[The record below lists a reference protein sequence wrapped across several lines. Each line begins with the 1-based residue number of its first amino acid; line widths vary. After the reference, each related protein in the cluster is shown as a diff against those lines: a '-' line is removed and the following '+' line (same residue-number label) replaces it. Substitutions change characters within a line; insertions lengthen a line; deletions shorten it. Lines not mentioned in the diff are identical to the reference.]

1 MKKGTKG
8 MLIAAGAFA
17 VAGIGF
23 CIGGISVAAV
33 ETGGNVFD
41 QAGQLLQDNDYP
53 LAGLIHWG
61 NAQYHSSDI
70 DWDALD
76 GNTVDMDFASDLEI
90 SLKYDELLIQEY
102 DGDKI
107 RVNVANDA
115 KNDVVVKETSG
126 KITIT
131 DTRSGN
137 VKKKKQIKVIVPSG
151 KDFDTISLGVDMG
164 TIDLECDL
172 KVQELSVEVGAGEFS
187 GYGNITAA
195 YCDLQVGA
203 GTIDIDQLDIQKLNA
218 DCSAGE
224 IDMVVTGKEKDY
236 NYDLSCGMG
245 EINLEDSE
253 YSGLGIE
260 KNISNEGARK
270 DMVLECGM
278 GEIDVEFTGE
288 KQNLAERFF
297 QTRSGV
303 KLCNK

>member
-8 MLIAAGAFA
+8 MLIAVGAFA
-17 VAGIGF
+17 VAGVGF

-61 NAQYHSSDI
+61 NVQYHSSDI

-151 KDFDTISLGVDMG
+151 KDFDTVSLGVDMG

-218 DCSAGE
+218 DCGAGE

-253 YSGLGIE
+253 YSGIGIE

-288 KQNLAERFF
+288 
-297 QTRSGV
+297 S
-303 KLCNK
+303 

>member
-8 MLIAAGAFA
+8 MLNAAGAFA

-61 NAQYHSSDI
+61 NVQYHSSDI

-151 KDFDTISLGVDMG
+151 KDFDTVSLGVDMG

-172 KVQELSVEVGAGEFS
+172 KVQELSMEVGAGEFS

-218 DCSAGE
+218 DCGAGE

-253 YSGLGIE
+253 YSGIGIE

-288 KQNLAERFF
+288 
-297 QTRSGV
+297 S
-303 KLCNK
+303 

>member
-61 NAQYHSSDI
+61 NVQYHSSDI

-151 KDFDTISLGVDMG
+151 KDFDTVSLGVDMG
-164 TIDLECDL
+164 TIHLECDL

-218 DCSAGE
+218 DCGAGE

-253 YSGLGIE
+253 YSGIGIE

-288 KQNLAERFF
+288 N
-297 QTRSGV
+297 
-303 KLCNK
+303 

>member
-17 VAGIGF
+17 VAGIGL

-151 KDFDTISLGVDMG
+151 KDFDTVSLGVDMG

-253 YSGLGIE
+253 YSGIGIE

-288 KQNLAERFF
+288 D
-297 QTRSGV
+297 
-303 KLCNK
+303 

>member
-8 MLIAAGAFA
+8 MLIAVGAFA
-17 VAGIGF
+17 VAGVGF

-151 KDFDTISLGVDMG
+151 KDFDTVSLGVDMG

-172 KVQELSVEVGAGEFS
+172 KVQELSMEVGAGEFS

-203 GTIDIDQLDIQKLNA
+203 GTIDIDQIDVQKLNA
-218 DCSAGE
+218 DCGAGE

-236 NYDLSCGMG
+236 NYELSCGMG
-245 EINLEDSE
+245 EIDLENSE

-260 KNISNEGARK
+260 KTISNEGAQK

-288 KQNLAERFF
+288 
-297 QTRSGV
+297 S
-303 KLCNK
+303 

>member
-61 NAQYHSSDI
+61 NVQYHSSDI

-151 KDFDTISLGVDMG
+151 KDFDTVSLGVDMG

-218 DCSAGE
+218 DCGAGE

-253 YSGLGIE
+253 YSGIGIE

-288 KQNLAERFF
+288 N
-297 QTRSGV
+297 
-303 KLCNK
+303 

>member
-151 KDFDTISLGVDMG
+151 KDFDTVSLGVDMG

-218 DCSAGE
+218 DCGAGE

-236 NYDLSCGMG
+236 NYNLSCGMG
-245 EINLEDSE
+245 EIDLEDSE
-253 YSGLGIE
+253 YSGIGIE

-288 KQNLAERFF
+288 
-297 QTRSGV
+297 S
-303 KLCNK
+303 

>member
-17 VAGIGF
+17 VAGIGL

-288 KQNLAERFF
+288 
-297 QTRSGV
+297 S
-303 KLCNK
+303 

>member
-53 LAGLIHWG
+53 LAGLTHWG

-107 RVNVANDA
+107 RVNVANDT

-253 YSGLGIE
+253 YSGIGIE

-288 KQNLAERFF
+288 N
-297 QTRSGV
+297 
-303 KLCNK
+303 

>member
-17 VAGIGF
+17 VAGIGL

-33 ETGGNVFD
+33 ETGVNVFD

-61 NAQYHSSDI
+61 NVQYHSSDI

-245 EINLEDSE
+245 EIDLEDSE

-288 KQNLAERFF
+288 
-297 QTRSGV
+297 S
-303 KLCNK
+303 

>member
-131 DTRSGN
+131 DTCSGN

-151 KDFDTISLGVDMG
+151 KDFDTVSLGVDMG

-172 KVQELSVEVGAGEFS
+172 KVQKLSVEVGAGEFS

-218 DCSAGE
+218 DCGAGE

-253 YSGLGIE
+253 YSGIGIE

-288 KQNLAERFF
+288 N
-297 QTRSGV
+297 
-303 KLCNK
+303 

>member
-33 ETGGNVFD
+33 ETGVNVFD

-53 LAGLIHWG
+53 LAGLIHLG
-61 NAQYHSSDI
+61 NVQYHSSDI

-107 RVNVANDA
+107 RVNVANDT

-151 KDFDTISLGVDMG
+151 KDFDTVSLGVDMG

-172 KVQELSVEVGAGEFS
+172 KVQELSMEVGAGEFS

-218 DCSAGE
+218 DCGAGE

-288 KQNLAERFF
+288 
-297 QTRSGV
+297 S
-303 KLCNK
+303 

>member
-1 MKKGTKG
+1 

-253 YSGLGIE
+253 YSGIGIE

-288 KQNLAERFF
+288 
-297 QTRSGV
+297 S
-303 KLCNK
+303 

>member
-17 VAGIGF
+17 VAGIGL

-33 ETGGNVFD
+33 ETGVNVFD

-61 NAQYHSSDI
+61 NVQYHSSDI

-137 VKKKKQIKVIVPSG
+137 VKKKKQIKVSIPSV
-151 KDFDTISLGVDMG
+151 KEFDTVSLGVDMG

-218 DCSAGE
+218 DCGAGE

-253 YSGLGIE
+253 YSGIGIE

-288 KQNLAERFF
+288 
-297 QTRSGV
+297 S
-303 KLCNK
+303 

>member
-8 MLIAAGAFA
+8 MLIAAVAFA
-17 VAGIGF
+17 VAGVGF

-151 KDFDTISLGVDMG
+151 KDFDTVSLGVDMG

-253 YSGLGIE
+253 YSGIGIE

-288 KQNLAERFF
+288 
-297 QTRSGV
+297 S
-303 KLCNK
+303 

>member
-17 VAGIGF
+17 VAGIGL

-33 ETGGNVFD
+33 ETGVNVFD

-151 KDFDTISLGVDMG
+151 KDFDTVSLGVDMG

-218 DCSAGE
+218 DCGAGE

-288 KQNLAERFF
+288 
-297 QTRSGV
+297 S
-303 KLCNK
+303 

>member
-151 KDFDTISLGVDMG
+151 KDFDTVSLGVDMG

-203 GTIDIDQLDIQKLNA
+203 GTIDIDQIDVQKLNA
-218 DCSAGE
+218 DCGAGE

-236 NYDLSCGMG
+236 NYNLSCGMG
-245 EINLEDSE
+245 EIDLENSE

-260 KNISNEGARK
+260 KTISNEGAQK

-288 KQNLAERFF
+288 K
-297 QTRSGV
+297 
-303 KLCNK
+303 

>member
-17 VAGIGF
+17 VAGIGL

-33 ETGGNVFD
+33 ETGVNVFD

-61 NAQYHSSDI
+61 NVQYHSSDI

-203 GTIDIDQLDIQKLNA
+203 GTIDIDQIDVQKLNA
-218 DCSAGE
+218 DCGAGE

-245 EINLEDSE
+245 EIDLENSE

-288 KQNLAERFF
+288 N
-297 QTRSGV
+297 
-303 KLCNK
+303 

>member
-17 VAGIGF
+17 VAGIGL

-33 ETGGNVFD
+33 ETGVNVFD

-61 NAQYHSSDI
+61 NVQYHSSDI

-107 RVNVANDA
+107 RVNVANDT

-137 VKKKKQIKVIVPSG
+137 VKKKKQIKVSIPSV
-151 KDFDTISLGVDMG
+151 KEFDTVSLGVDMG

-203 GTIDIDQLDIQKLNA
+203 GTIDIDQIDVQKLNA
-218 DCSAGE
+218 DCGAGE

-245 EINLEDSE
+245 EIDLEDSE

-288 KQNLAERFF
+288 N
-297 QTRSGV
+297 
-303 KLCNK
+303 

>member
-236 NYDLSCGMG
+236 NYDLFCGMG

-253 YSGLGIE
+253 YSGIGIE

-288 KQNLAERFF
+288 
-297 QTRSGV
+297 S
-303 KLCNK
+303 

>member
-151 KDFDTISLGVDMG
+151 KDFDTVSLGVDMG

-203 GTIDIDQLDIQKLNA
+203 GTIDIDQLDVQKLNA
-218 DCSAGE
+218 DCGAGE

-245 EINLEDSE
+245 EIDLENSE

-260 KNISNEGARK
+260 KTISNEGARK

-288 KQNLAERFF
+288 K
-297 QTRSGV
+297 
-303 KLCNK
+303 

>member
-115 KNDVVVKETSG
+115 KNDVVVKETSV

-218 DCSAGE
+218 DCGAGE

-253 YSGLGIE
+253 YSGIGIE

-288 KQNLAERFF
+288 
-297 QTRSGV
+297 S
-303 KLCNK
+303 

>member
-17 VAGIGF
+17 VAGIGL

-61 NAQYHSSDI
+61 NVQYHSSDI

-151 KDFDTISLGVDMG
+151 KDFDTVSLGVDMG

-203 GTIDIDQLDIQKLNA
+203 GTIDIDQIDVQKLNA
-218 DCSAGE
+218 DCGAGE

-253 YSGLGIE
+253 YSGIGIE

-288 KQNLAERFF
+288 N
-297 QTRSGV
+297 
-303 KLCNK
+303 

>member
-17 VAGIGF
+17 VAGVGF

-76 GNTVDMDFASDLEI
+76 GNTVDMDFASALEI

-151 KDFDTISLGVDMG
+151 KDFDTVSLGVDMG

-172 KVQELSVEVGAGEFS
+172 KVQELSMEVGAGEFS

-218 DCSAGE
+218 DCGAGE

-253 YSGLGIE
+253 YSGIGIE

-288 KQNLAERFF
+288 
-297 QTRSGV
+297 S
-303 KLCNK
+303 

>member
-137 VKKKKQIKVIVPSG
+137 VKKKKQIKVSIPSV
-151 KDFDTISLGVDMG
+151 KEFDTVSLGVDMG

-172 KVQELSVEVGAGEFS
+172 KVQELSMEVGAGEFS

-195 YCDLQVGA
+195 NCDLQVGA
-203 GTIDIDQLDIQKLNA
+203 GTIDIDQIDVQKLNA
-218 DCSAGE
+218 DCGAGE

-288 KQNLAERFF
+288 N
-297 QTRSGV
+297 
-303 KLCNK
+303 

>member
-17 VAGIGF
+17 VAGIGL

-151 KDFDTISLGVDMG
+151 KDFDTVSLGVDMG

-218 DCSAGE
+218 DCGAGE

-236 NYDLSCGMG
+236 NYNLSCGMG
-245 EINLEDSE
+245 EIDLENSE

-288 KQNLAERFF
+288 
-297 QTRSGV
+297 S
-303 KLCNK
+303 

>member
-17 VAGIGF
+17 VAGIGL

-245 EINLEDSE
+245 EIDLENSE

-260 KNISNEGARK
+260 KNISNEGAKK

-288 KQNLAERFF
+288 
-297 QTRSGV
+297 S
-303 KLCNK
+303 

>member
-137 VKKKKQIKVIVPSG
+137 VKKKKQIKVSVPSV
-151 KDFDTISLGVDMG
+151 KEFDTVSLGVDMG

-203 GTIDIDQLDIQKLNA
+203 GTIDMDQLDIQKLNA

-245 EINLEDSE
+245 EIDLENSE

-260 KNISNEGARK
+260 KTISNEGAQK

-288 KQNLAERFF
+288 
-297 QTRSGV
+297 S
-303 KLCNK
+303 

>member
-151 KDFDTISLGVDMG
+151 KDFDTVSLGVDMG

-187 GYGNITAA
+187 GYGNITVAN
-195 YCDLQVGA
+195 CDLQVGA
-203 GTIDIDQLDIQKLNA
+203 GTIDIDQIDVKKLNA
-218 DCSAGE
+218 DCGAGE

-253 YSGLGIE
+253 YSGIGIE

-288 KQNLAERFF
+288 
-297 QTRSGV
+297 S
-303 KLCNK
+303 

>member
-17 VAGIGF
+17 VAGIGL
-23 CIGGISVAAV
+23 CIGGISAAAV

-61 NAQYHSSDI
+61 NVQYHSSDI

-151 KDFDTISLGVDMG
+151 KDFDTVSLGVDMG

-203 GTIDIDQLDIQKLNA
+203 GTIDIDQIDVQKLNA
-218 DCSAGE
+218 DCGAGE

-236 NYDLSCGMG
+236 NYELSCGMG
-245 EINLEDSE
+245 EIDLENSE

-260 KNISNEGARK
+260 KTISNEGAQK

-288 KQNLAERFF
+288 K
-297 QTRSGV
+297 
-303 KLCNK
+303 

>member
-17 VAGIGF
+17 VAGIGL

-33 ETGGNVFD
+33 ETGVNVFD

-61 NAQYHSSDI
+61 NVQYHSSDI

-151 KDFDTISLGVDMG
+151 KDFDTVSLGVDMG

-203 GTIDIDQLDIQKLNA
+203 GTIDIDQIDVQKLNA
-218 DCSAGE
+218 DCGAGE

-245 EINLEDSE
+245 EIDLENSE

-288 KQNLAERFF
+288 N
-297 QTRSGV
+297 
-303 KLCNK
+303 

>member
-17 VAGIGF
+17 VAGVGF

-151 KDFDTISLGVDMG
+151 KDFDTVSLGVDMG

-245 EINLEDSE
+245 EIDLEDSE

-288 KQNLAERFF
+288 
-297 QTRSGV
+297 S
-303 KLCNK
+303 

>member
-17 VAGIGF
+17 VAGVGF

-137 VKKKKQIKVIVPSG
+137 IKKKKQIKVIVPSG
-151 KDFDTISLGVDMG
+151 KDFDTVSLGVDMG

-253 YSGLGIE
+253 YSGIGIE

-288 KQNLAERFF
+288 
-297 QTRSGV
+297 S
-303 KLCNK
+303 

>member
-8 MLIAAGAFA
+8 MLIAVGAFA

-151 KDFDTISLGVDMG
+151 KDFDTVSLGVDMG

-203 GTIDIDQLDIQKLNA
+203 GTIDIDQIDVQKLNA
-218 DCSAGE
+218 DCGAGE

-245 EINLEDSE
+245 EIDLENSE

-260 KNISNEGARK
+260 KTISNEGAKK

-288 KQNLAERFF
+288 
-297 QTRSGV
+297 S
-303 KLCNK
+303 

>member
-137 VKKKKQIKVIVPSG
+137 VKKKKQIKVSIPSV
-151 KDFDTISLGVDMG
+151 KEFDTVSLGVDMG

-203 GTIDIDQLDIQKLNA
+203 GTIDIDQIDVQKLNA
-218 DCSAGE
+218 DCGAGE

-253 YSGLGIE
+253 YSGIGIE

-288 KQNLAERFF
+288 
-297 QTRSGV
+297 S
-303 KLCNK
+303 

>member
-17 VAGIGF
+17 VAGVGF

-151 KDFDTISLGVDMG
+151 KDFDTVSLGVDMG

-203 GTIDIDQLDIQKLNA
+203 GTIDIDQIDVQKLNA
-218 DCSAGE
+218 DCGAGE

-253 YSGLGIE
+253 YSGIGIE

-288 KQNLAERFF
+288 
-297 QTRSGV
+297 S
-303 KLCNK
+303 

>member
-17 VAGIGF
+17 VAGIGL
-23 CIGGISVAAV
+23 CIGGISAAAV

-61 NAQYHSSDI
+61 NVQYHSSDI

-151 KDFDTISLGVDMG
+151 KDFDTVSLGVDMG

-218 DCSAGE
+218 DCGAGE

-253 YSGLGIE
+253 YSGIGIE

-288 KQNLAERFF
+288 
-297 QTRSGV
+297 S
-303 KLCNK
+303 

>member
-8 MLIAAGAFA
+8 MLIAVGAFA
-17 VAGIGF
+17 VAGVGF

-151 KDFDTISLGVDMG
+151 KDFDTVSLGVDMG

-195 YCDLQVGA
+195 NCDLQVGA

-218 DCSAGE
+218 DCGAGE

-288 KQNLAERFF
+288 
-297 QTRSGV
+297 S
-303 KLCNK
+303 

>member
-17 VAGIGF
+17 VAGIGL

-151 KDFDTISLGVDMG
+151 KDFDTVSLGDDMG

-218 DCSAGE
+218 DCGAGE

-253 YSGLGIE
+253 YSGIGIE

-288 KQNLAERFF
+288 
-297 QTRSGV
+297 S
-303 KLCNK
+303 